1 MMNCDQYREAIAAD
15 PSFDGGAGH
24 LSECSACQTYRKEM
38 LALNQRISRALALN
52 VPELKMPELPEII
65 AADSAGS
72 STSMADNV
80 AALPKRTRAPLNWTS
95 PTWIAMAA
103 TVVLAAFVGFRMIG
117 SGVEY
122 ATLGDELLAHIDHE
136 RASLVVTDIAV
147 SDARLTSVVPA
158 DVARLDHSAGLIT
171 YAQDCVI
178 RGHHVPHLVMQGE
191 HGPVTIL
198 LMPEI
203 RVSAP
208 QTITGENVNGVIL
221 PVGDGSIA
229 IIAERE
235 ESLGRIERKV
245 LDSVTWST

>member
-1 MMNCDQYREAIAAD
+1 MMNCDQYREAIAAH

-24 LSECSACQTYRKEM
+24 LSECSACQAYRKEM

-65 AADSAGS
+65 AGDSAGS

>member
-1 MMNCDQYREAIAAD
+1 M
-15 PSFDGGAGH
+15 
-24 LSECSACQTYRKEM
+24 SECSACQTYRKEM

-65 AADSAGS
+65 AGDSAGS